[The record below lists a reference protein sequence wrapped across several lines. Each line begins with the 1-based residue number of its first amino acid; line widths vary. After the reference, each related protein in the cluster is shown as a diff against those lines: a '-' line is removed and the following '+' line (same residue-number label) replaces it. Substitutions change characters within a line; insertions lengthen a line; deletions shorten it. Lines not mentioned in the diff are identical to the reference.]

1 MQHDVHA
8 PGREAGR
15 ASVVVGAV
23 IDFFASSQGGEML
36 RVSGSLKKLLG
47 VVAAGT
53 LLLGSGAAM
62 AQIAT
67 TKHNLGTTGAA
78 GQNRSGGTEEIC
90 VFCHTPHGAD
100 TSAQAPLWN
109 KNLQTLGTGANAYQV
124 YSSSTMDAARASDGN
139 GGGSIGSVSLA
150 CLSCH
155 DGTQAMDNVI
165 NAPGSGGYD
174 VTGGGAPGR
183 QGAGPAGDWG
193 WTGPNVTA
201 DGLMANPTTNVAL
214 IGTDLR
220 NDHPI
225 GIQYCGGGITGTG
238 TAGCK
243 DADFWGGGTNT
254 GRLRNATINAQ
265 NVWWV
270 DTEATTGNNAR
281 NKTDMILYTRAFSD
295 GTTGP
300 SVECASCHDP
310 HTAAA
315 PTFLRVSNTGSQ
327 VCLSCHVK

>member
-1 MQHDVHA
+1 MRRTIRPKLSH
-8 PGREAGR
+8 GRRRGHR
-15 ASVVVGAV
+15 L
-23 IDFFASSQGGEML
+23 FATKQGSEML
-36 RVSGSLKKLLG
+36 RASGSIKKAIG
-47 VVAAGT
+47 VLAAGT
-53 LLLGSGAAM
+53 LLLGSGAAL
-62 AQIAT
+62 AGISA

-78 GQNRSGGTEEIC
+78 GQNKTGGTEEIC
-90 VFCHTPHGAD
+90 VFCHTPHAAD

-109 KNLQTLGTGANAYQV
+109 KNLATLGTGANAYQV
-124 YSSSTMDAARASDGN
+124 YSSSTMDAARANDGN

-174 VTGGGAPGR
+174 ATGGGPNGR
-183 QGAGPAGDWG
+183 TGTGPAGSWA
-193 WTGPNVTA
+193 WTGPTVSA
-201 DGLMANPTTNVAL
+201 EGLMQDGTGGPNVAL

-225 GIQYCGGGITGTG
+225 GIQYCGGGITGTA
-238 TAGCK
+238 TTGCT
-243 DADFWGGGTNT
+243 DGDFWGGGTNT
-254 GRLRNATINAQ
+254 GRLRNSTINGQ

-281 NKTDMILYTRAFSD
+281 NKTDMILYTRNFNN

-310 HTAAA
+310 HTSDT
-315 PTFLRVSNTGSQ
+315 PTFLRVSNTGSA
-327 VCLSCHVK
+327 VCLACHVK